1 MRVRG
6 PWGPFELSGVAVTI
20 SRPETQ
26 TKKLKLTLA
35 NSPLFILKNA
45 MFACL
50 LSLNW
55 EKWQNSDKNCKL
67 VTLTSFARYAI
78 SALGTGKD
86 RRHFLRNLGMIV
98 QNGGHFGEC
107 RYAWSICI
115 SLKKCPLENIWTYRR
130 LNRYVADAYMKKS
143 VSSKWQ
149 LSIFRRFNPLEIKTL
164 RFISSSY
171 AICVY
176 TANPLL
182 KVQIFKCSGTL
193 IEYRDTP
200 VYR

>member
-1 MRVRG
+1 
-6 PWGPFELSGVAVTI
+6 
-20 SRPETQ
+20 
-26 TKKLKLTLA
+26 
-35 NSPLFILKNA
+35 
-45 MFACL
+45 MFVCL
-50 LSLNW
+50 LSLKW
-55 EKWQNSDKNCKL
+55 EKWQNWDKNCKL
-67 VTLTSFARYAI
+67 VTLTSFACYAI

-86 RRHFLRNLGMIV
+86 RRHFLRNLEEPGNDSSKWRSFRWM
-98 QNGGHFGEC
+98 
-107 RYAWSICI
+107 SICI
-115 SLKKCPLENIWTYRR
+115 SKRKCTLENIWTYRR
-130 LNRYVADAYMKKS
+130 LNRYVADAYMTKS

-149 LSIFRRFNPLEIKTL
+149 LSIFRRFDPLEIKTR